1 MVPKLGFSYYK
12 ENILLRNFAENG
24 SGYDSDRAELGCAT
38 ASSGIRLGGRILG
51 RLANCL
57 RDFGPG
63 QRLRGYRRMDG
74 QNKVKGNY

>member
-1 MVPKLGFSYYK
+1 
-12 ENILLRNFAENG
+12 
-24 SGYDSDRAELGCAT
+24 
-38 ASSGIRLGGRILG
+38 LG

-57 RDFGPG
+57 LDFGPG